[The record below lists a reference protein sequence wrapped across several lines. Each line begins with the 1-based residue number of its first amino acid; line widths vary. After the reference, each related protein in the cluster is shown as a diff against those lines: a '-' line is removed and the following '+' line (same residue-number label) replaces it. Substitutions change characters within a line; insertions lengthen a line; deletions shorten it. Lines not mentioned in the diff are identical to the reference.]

1 MRLVPCVTARDKGS
15 EFVEELGQLPIS
27 RVTGKVI
34 VRLVFLGTRA
44 MD

>member
-27 RVTGKVI
+27 LLTGN
-34 VRLVFLGTRA
+34 LGTSRHFA
-44 MD
+44 GTAN